1 MDLALAEN
9 GRQCRFFVGA
19 IFYCWCLVPSA
30 AVECKKSV
38 AESWRGGVGWKPGVV
53 TAGHSHTSPSS
64 SVEIR
69 SETRCGFICPRTDK
83 KSSSE
88 TGEPTAALRGS
99 ILSPQEVVTLFWN
112 QRPIILGHIIV
123 EYIRTP
129 IILSV
134 TSFKEQRTTG

>member
-1 MDLALAEN
+1 MN
-9 GRQCRFFVGA
+9 GSGFSREWPPMSLL
-19 IFYCWCLVPSA
+19 CWGDILLLVPCSKRSSRVQNKA
-30 AVECKKSV
+30 LQRVG
-38 AESWRGGVGWKPGVV
+38 GGVGWKPGVV

-99 ILSPQEVVTLFWN
+99 ILSPQEVVTLFWKR
-112 QRPIILGHIIV
+112 RPIIFG
-123 EYIRTP
+123 P
-129 IILSV
+129 
-134 TSFKEQRTTG
+134 TG

>member
-1 MDLALAEN
+1 MDLALAED
-9 GRQCRFFVGA
+9 GRQCRFFVGGD
-19 IFYCWCLVPSA
+19 ILLVVPCSERSSRVQNKA
-30 AVECKKSV
+30 LQRV
-38 AESWRGGVGWKPGVV
+38 RGGVGWKPGVV

-99 ILSPQEVVTLFWN
+99 ILSPQEVVTLFWKR
-112 QRPIILGHIIV
+112 RPIIFG
-123 EYIRTP
+123 P
-129 IILSV
+129 
-134 TSFKEQRTTG
+134 TG